1 MEILSIWTSDQP
13 QTISRQQSSHCSYVI
28 PPDFHVHSPWKGL
41 LKQES
46 VDQQPRDHRARQQ
59 GARNT
64 EEPETME
71 PGIQKQVRIERWGL
85 SKPTESKRGKTE
97 SNWDDQSLYDG
108 QSSFSSHW
116 VSFQPPHPM
125 TPCFL
130 LPRSLIACS
139 LAPCPHALHS
149 LVLCTLT
156 SYFLLPC
163 SSVTPMGMHDGLGVC
178 HTKLQCTALWQPLH
192 FKEDLSSVL

>member
-13 QTISRQQSSHCSYVI
+13 QTISRQQSSPCSYVI

-64 EEPETME
+64 EESETME

-85 SKPTESKRGKTE
+85 SKRGKTE

-108 QSSFSSHW
+108 QSSFSNHW

-130 LPRSLIACS
+130 LPHSLIACS
-139 LAPCPHALHS
+139 LAPCPRALHS
-149 LVLCTLT
+149 LVLCPSLHI
-156 SYFLLPC
+156 FCFRAHQLPPWEC
-163 SSVTPMGMHDGLGVC
+163 MMV
-178 HTKLQCTALWQPLH
+178 
-192 FKEDLSSVL
+192 